1 MNPKADAAKSDD
13 ALAILKRDHEQ
24 VQAMFEQYEAL
35 GARAHAGKRKLADQ
49 ICRALSL
56 HAELEEACFYPA
68 LRGAG
73 KDYHEMVDEALVEHA
88 AAKELIGQIG
98 AMDTDEEL
106 FDAKVK
112 VLGEQVAHHVKEE
125 EGELFPKARQAKLD
139 LAEIGREMAQRKAQ
153 AGADA
158 A

>member
-1 MNPKADAAKSDD
+1 MNPKAAAAKSGD
-13 ALAILKRDHEQ
+13 ALAMLKRDHEQ

-35 GARAHAGKRKLADQ
+35 GARAHAGKRKLADE
-49 ICRALSL
+49 ICRALRL

-73 KDYHEMVDEALVEHA
+73 KDCHEMVDEALVEHA
-88 AAKELIGQIG
+88 AAKELIGQIE
-98 AMDTDEEL
+98 AMDADEQL

-125 EGELFPKARQAKLD
+125 EGELFSKARQAKLD
-139 LAEIGREMAQRKAQ
+139 LAEIGRELAQRKAQ
-153 AGADA
+153 AGAA
-158 A
+158 

>member
-1 MNPKADAAKSDD
+1 MNSKADATKSDD
-13 ALAILKRDHEQ
+13 ALAILKQDHER

-35 GARAHAGKRKLADQ
+35 GERAHAGKRKLANE
-49 ICRALSL
+49 ICRELSL
-56 HAELEEACFYPA
+56 HAELEEALFYPA

-88 AAKELIGQIG
+88 AAKDLIGQIEG
-98 AMDTDEEL
+98 MDVRGEL

-112 VLGEQVAHHVKEE
+112 VLGEQVAHHVEEE

-139 LAEIGREMAQRKAQ
+139 LMEIGRQLARRKAQ
-153 AGADA
+153 ADA
-158 A
+158 S